1 MSGQSTPEGHAAV
14 PWHSSFSPSKE
25 ATLSPASHAWPPME
39 AHRGHNLL
47 LIKPDTWGHQGKQGM
62 KVTFRMLKVTPP
74 ECQHRGLAH
83 LSPPAVSVHSGTET
97 CILPLGT
104 AEVCWERSETV
115 SLNSEQGRWMGGR
128 LSYNHVPVKSM
139 LVGWCKGF
147 VFNYKE
153 TKSHLS
159 QHRNKVCS
167 ASRHPQVSFIIA
179 LLCKFL

>member
-1 MSGQSTPEGHAAV
+1 
-14 PWHSSFSPSKE
+14 
-25 ATLSPASHAWPPME
+25 ME
-39 AHRGHNLL
+39 AHRDHNPL
-47 LIKPDTWGHQGKQGM
+47 LIQPDTWGHQGKQGV

-128 LSYNHVPVKSM
+128 LSYNHVPVISM

-147 VFNYKE
+147 VLITRKPSVTCHNTG
-153 TKSHLS
+153 TKSALQAGILRFLLS
-159 QHRNKVCS
+159 LHFS
-167 ASRHPQVSFIIA
+167 ANSCNLQARAP
-179 LLCKFL
+179 